1 MIDAAIA
8 SLRLDYQQSVLL
20 ENTIDPNPFTQFTNW
35 WNDALHAEVLET
47 NAMTIATVDEHNA
60 PHSRIVLL
68 KSFSET
74 GFIFFT
80 NYDSNKGIHIAQ
92 NAHVSLL
99 FFWKELERQ
108 VRITGI
114 ATKIPE
120 IESDNYFYSRP
131 IGSQI
136 GAAASA
142 QSQVI
147 ANRDVLEAEYQR
159 IETLQQSQKI
169 TRPLNWGGYQV
180 EPSSIEFWQGRS
192 SRLHDR
198 LRYRLSDNKSW
209 IIERLNP

>member
-1 MIDAAIA
+1 MIDATIA

-20 ENTIDPNPFTQFTNW
+20 ENNAASDPILQFTKW
-35 WNDALHAEVLET
+35 WNDAMQAQVIEP
-47 NAMTIATVDEHNA
+47 NAMTIATVDENNH

-68 KSFSET
+68 KSFSDD

-80 NYDSNKGIHIAQ
+80 NYDSSKGRHIAK
-92 NAHVSLL
+92 NANVSIC

-108 VRITGI
+108 VRIQGV
-114 ATKIPE
+114 ATKIADAE
-120 IESDNYFYSRP
+120 NDTYFYSRP
-131 IGSQI
+131 IGSQL

-147 ANRDVLEAEYQR
+147 TDRRELESAYD
-159 IETLQQSQKI
+159 LLASQQSQI
-169 TRPLNWGGYQV
+169 PVVRPSHWGGFQV
-180 EPSSIEFWQGRS
+180 QHSSIEFWQGRS

-198 LRYRLSDNKSW
+198 LRYRLDANANW